1 MKYEIG
7 KKIRKYREA
16 QNLTQ
21 KEFAN
26 LVGVS
31 NARVSNWEQG
41 LNRPDVD
48 LLAIICTVL
57 KVSPNE
63 LLDIEIKTELTADE
77 KELLYAYKKLNSE
90 GKKEAVK
97 RVNELTQITAYT
109 FSAQPSA
116 EEAI

>member
-7 KKIRKYREA
+7 KKIRKYRET
-16 QNLTQ
+16 QNLSQ
-21 KEFAN
+21 KEFAK
-26 LVGVS
+26 LIGVS

-63 LLDIEIKTELTADE
+63 LLDIEIKTEISTEE
-77 KELLYAYKKLNSE
+77 KELLFSYRKLNAE

-109 FSAQPSA
+109 FSAQSSA
-116 EEAI
+116 DVAM

>member
-7 KKIRKYREA
+7 KKIRKYREN
-16 QNLTQ
+16 QNLSQ
-21 KEFAN
+21 KEFAK

-48 LLAIICTVL
+48 LLAVICTVL

-63 LLDIEIKTELTADE
+63 LLDIDIKTEITAEE
-77 KELLYAYKKLNSE
+77 KDLLSSYRKLNPE
-90 GKKEAVK
+90 GKKEALK

-109 FSAQPSA
+109 FSAQSSA

>member
-16 QNLTQ
+16 LELTQ
-21 KEFAN
+21 KDFAK

-48 LLAIICTVL
+48 LLATICNVL

-77 KELLYAYKKLNSE
+77 KDLLFSYRKLNAN
-90 GKKEAVK
+90 GKTEAIK
-97 RVNELTQITAYT
+97 RVNELTQISSYT
-109 FSAQPSA
+109 FSAQSSA
-116 EEAI
+116 DEAM